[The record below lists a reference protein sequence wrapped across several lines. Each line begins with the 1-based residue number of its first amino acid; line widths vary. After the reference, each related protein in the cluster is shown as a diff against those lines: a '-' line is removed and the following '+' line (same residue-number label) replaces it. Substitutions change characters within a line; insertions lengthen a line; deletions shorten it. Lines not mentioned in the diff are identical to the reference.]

1 MSDVVTTQFDRLR
14 QSVKPLRQRLLT
26 HDIYRSL
33 QSADDLHAFLKHHV
47 FAVWDFMSL
56 LKALQREI
64 TCLDE
69 AWIPKS
75 SGAARRLI
83 NEIVVGEESDEIDGA
98 YTSHFEMYLE
108 GMRQVGCSSHE
119 IQAVLARVTS
129 GVDIMTALNAAPSA
143 ARQFCRTTFTIVRGG
158 SLPAIAAA
166 FTLGREDVIPAMF
179 TEMLVDLQET
189 GRAETSIF
197 ISYLKRHI
205 ELDSAEHGPM
215 AESLLSSICGED
227 DAKWHAARLATEQ
240 ALRARLCLWDGALR
254 SLGSRELHAG

>member
-1 MSDVVTTQFDRLR
+1 MESIEQELA
-14 QSVKPLRQRLLT
+14 PLRERLIN
-26 HDIYRSL
+26 HEIYERLGS
-33 QSADDLHAFLKHHV
+33 DEVMKRFMEHHI